1 MSQRIPTRLRSRAS
15 ALLAAVAL
23 VAGFGVVS
31 APASASESGWLHT
44 DGARIVTEAG
54 EAHTIRAVSWLG
66 LETSNCAPHG
76 LWTIS
81 LDEGLQTIAG
91 LGFNA
96 IRLPYA
102 NECLTASSTSSIDAN
117 ANPDLVGLTPLQV
130 MDAVIDRASAYGL
143 DVILDRHR
151 PTTSGQSSLWYTSE
165 VDEQQWIDDW
175 VMLAERYADDPTV
188 IGADLHNEPHD
199 SACWGCGDASVDW
212 PAAATRAGNAVLAAN
227 PNLLIIVEGVGRD
240 VDGSWTWWGGGLRGV
255 ADDPVVL
262 EVADRVVYS
271 PHDYPASVAWQNWFG
286 ASDYPDNL
294 TSVWDTNW
302 GYIQKQGI
310 APVLLGE
317 FGTKLETDSDRL
329 WFDEI
334 IAYLDENDMSF
345 AFWSFNPNSG
355 DTGGIV
361 ADDWRTPEADKVA
374 ALAPLLAQSVGP
386 VPTPT
391 VSPSTTATPT
401 PTPTPTLTPTPTP
414 TPTPTLTPMPA
425 PTPTVTPSPAAL
437 SGSLEPTSVWGQG
450 YVANVVVT
458 AASHQSGWTASWTS
472 PTATGIVNAWG
483 MDCSLAGSTITCDG
497 AGWAA
502 SLSPGQTMTVG
513 LQVAATSAPTVSS
526 FTLAPH

>member
-54 EAHTIRAVSWLG
+54 EAHTIRAVSWFG

-212 PAAATRAGNAVLAAN
+212 QAAATRAGNAVLAAN

-334 IAYLDENDMSF
+334 IAYLDENPGSRQGRGPR
-345 AFWSFNPNSG
+345 A
-355 DTGGIV
+355 V
-361 ADDWRTPEADKVA
+361 AGRKRRAGPDAHR
-374 ALAPLLAQSVGP
+374 LAQPDRHADPDPHADADPDPHADADPHAHGDAEPGCAVGIARAHQHLGTGLRRECRGHRG
-386 VPTPT
+386 V
-391 VSPSTTATPT
+391 
-401 PTPTPTLTPTPTP
+401 
-414 TPTPTLTPMPA
+414 A
-425 PTPTVTPSPAAL
+425 PIRVD
-437 SGSLEPTSVWGQG
+437 G
-450 YVANVVVT
+450 VVDLADSDGDRQRVG
-458 AASHQSGWTASWTS
+458 HGLLPRRQHDHVRRCGVGRI
-472 PTATGIVNAWG
+472 P
-483 MDCSLAGSTITCDG
+483 LAGSDDDG
-497 AGWAA
+497 GAAGGRHVGAHGVVVHPRAA
-502 SLSPGQTMTVG
+502 LIR
-513 LQVAATSAPTVSS
+513 VSRG
-526 FTLAPH
+526 TRLRRRGPPR

>member
-1 MSQRIPTRLRSRAS
+1 MGENGIYMQWSVFWKETINGNDGYDPALYAELAPVCGEDRFGCYYSNDCVPIDEENSVVCDGDDDCPHGSDELNCDGTPDPSGRRSTYGYVNVSRGMQDVRMRYLE
-15 ALLAAVAL
+15 ALLD
-23 VAGFGVVS
+23 
-31 APASASESGWLHT
+31 HT
-44 DGARIVTEAG
+44 NP
-54 EAHTIRAVSWLG
+54 HTG
-66 LETSNCAPHG
+66 L
-76 LWTIS
+76 
-81 LDEGLQTIAG
+81 
-91 LGFNA
+91 
-96 IRLPYA
+96 
-102 NECLTASSTSSIDAN
+102 
-117 ANPDLVGLTPLQV
+117 
-130 MDAVIDRASAYGL
+130 
-143 DVILDRHR
+143 
-151 PTTSGQSSLWYTSE
+151 
-165 VDEQQWIDDW
+165 
-175 VMLAERYADDPTV
+175 RYADDPTV

-391 VSPSTTATPT
+391 VSPSPSATPT
-401 PTPTPTLTPTPTP
+401 PPMARLT
-414 TPTPTLTPMPA
+414 
-425 PTPTVTPSPAAL
+425 S
-437 SGSLEPTSVWGQG
+437 SRSS
-450 YVANVVVT
+450 
-458 AASHQSGWTASWTS
+458 
-472 PTATGIVNAWG
+472 
-483 MDCSLAGSTITCDG
+483 AGG
-497 AGWAA
+497 AG
-502 SLSPGQTMTVG
+502 Q
-513 LQVAATSAPTVSS
+513 SS
-526 FTLAPH
+526 VPRPRPSRRRRPPRRPRPSRRCRPPRPR

>member
-54 EAHTIRAVSWLG
+54 EAHTIRAVSWFG

-175 VMLAERYADDPTV
+175 VMLAERYADD
-188 IGADLHNEPHD
+188 
-199 SACWGCGDASVDW
+199 AS
-212 PAAATRAGNAVLAAN
+212 R
-227 PNLLIIVEGVGRD
+227 
-240 VDGSWTWWGGGLRGV
+240 
-255 ADDPVVL
+255 
-262 EVADRVVYS
+262 
-271 PHDYPASVAWQNWFG
+271 
-286 ASDYPDNL
+286 
-294 TSVWDTNW
+294 
-302 GYIQKQGI
+302 
-310 APVLLGE
+310 
-317 FGTKLETDSDRL
+317 
-329 WFDEI
+329 
-334 IAYLDENDMSF
+334 
-345 AFWSFNPNSG
+345 
-355 DTGGIV
+355 
-361 ADDWRTPEADKVA
+361 
-374 ALAPLLAQSVGP
+374 
-386 VPTPT
+386 
-391 VSPSTTATPT
+391 
-401 PTPTPTLTPTPTP
+401 
-414 TPTPTLTPMPA
+414 
-425 PTPTVTPSPAAL
+425 
-437 SGSLEPTSVWGQG
+437 
-450 YVANVVVT
+450 
-458 AASHQSGWTASWTS
+458 
-472 PTATGIVNAWG
+472 
-483 MDCSLAGSTITCDG
+483 
-497 AGWAA
+497 
-502 SLSPGQTMTVG
+502 
-513 LQVAATSAPTVSS
+513 
-526 FTLAPH
+526 

>member
-1 MSQRIPTRLRSRAS
+1 MIDLRA
-15 ALLAAVAL
+15 
-23 VAGFGVVS
+23 
-31 APASASESGWLHT
+31 
-44 DGARIVTEAG
+44 
-54 EAHTIRAVSWLG
+54 
-66 LETSNCAPHG
+66 
-76 LWTIS
+76 
-81 LDEGLQTIAG
+81 
-91 LGFNA
+91 
-96 IRLPYA
+96 
-102 NECLTASSTSSIDAN
+102 
-117 ANPDLVGLTPLQV
+117 
-130 MDAVIDRASAYGL
+130 
-143 DVILDRHR
+143 
-151 PTTSGQSSLWYTSE
+151 
-165 VDEQQWIDDW
+165 
-175 VMLAERYADDPTV
+175 
-188 IGADLHNEPHD
+188 
-199 SACWGCGDASVDW
+199 VDW

-391 VSPSTTATPT
+391 
-401 PTPTPTLTPTPTP
+401 LRFG
-414 TPTPTLTPMPA
+414 LG
-425 PTPTVTPSPAAL
+425 L
-437 SGSLEPTSVWGQG
+437 
-450 YVANVVVT
+450 
-458 AASHQSGWTASWTS
+458 
-472 PTATGIVNAWG
+472 
-483 MDCSLAGSTITCDG
+483 G
-497 AGWAA
+497 ARRRHI
-502 SLSPGQTMTVG
+502 S
-513 LQVAATSAPTVSS
+513 
-526 FTLAPH
+526 